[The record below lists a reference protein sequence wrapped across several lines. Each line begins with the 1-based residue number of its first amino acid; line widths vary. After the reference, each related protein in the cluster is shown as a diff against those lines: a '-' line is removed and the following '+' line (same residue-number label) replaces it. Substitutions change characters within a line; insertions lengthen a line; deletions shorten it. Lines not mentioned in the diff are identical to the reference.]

1 MHTLFVVTGANR
13 GFGQA
18 ITKVLAKQYQPTSN
32 KLSFVLVGRQEAPL
46 QQVANDI
53 QQLGSNIATH
63 VIANASI
70 DSAVATRDTI
80 LEPLQAVVKDM
91 QDPPL
96 TSATL
101 INNAGSTGDLTK
113 QVSDYEAEEI
123 QAYFNVNL
131 VSYTTLVSGFLR
143 LFLPTKTP
151 ITLVN
156 ISSLLGVQPFANWG
170 LYATG
175 KSARDMLLG
184 VVAKEHEPTSVRTLS
199 YAPGPLDNG
208 LMKEICETLGDP
220 EQRKF
225 YNEMAKENKLVNMD
239 ETAQKLADLL
249 YTNNFTSGS
258 HLDYYDL

>member
-1 MHTLFVVTGANR
+1 MHHLFVVTGANR

-32 KLSFVLVGRQEAPL
+32 KLSFVLVGRQEAAL
-46 QQVANDI
+46 QQVARDI
-53 QQLGSNIATH
+53 EQLGSNITTH

-70 DSAVATRDTI
+70 ESAVETRDTI

-96 TSATL
+96 TQATL
-101 INNAGSTGDLTK
+101 VNNAGSTGDLTK
-113 QVSDYEAEEI
+113 KVCDYEAEEI
-123 QAYFNVNL
+123 QSYLNVNL

-143 LFLPTKTP
+143 IFLPTKTP

-156 ISSLLGVQPFANWG
+156 ISSLLGIQPFANWG

-208 LMKEICETLGDP
+208 LMKEICKTLGDP

-225 YNEMAKENKLVNMD
+225 YNDMANESKLVNMD

-249 YTNNFTSGS
+249 YANNFTSGS
-258 HLDYYDL
+258 HIDYYDL